1 MTMAVATPIAAETA
15 VQPVAPVRA
24 AQTSALEPSA
34 ARGAKATNAPKTARG
49 PNAGLGARAG
59 YAPNFAM
66 ASGVARDAAVLLAPR
81 NALKRSAENI
91 VILHNAP
98 PDVVGLPAVP
108 AVKGNSAH

>member
-1 MTMAVATPIAAETA
+1 
-15 VQPVAPVRA
+15 
-24 AQTSALEPSA
+24 
-34 ARGAKATNAPKTARG
+34 
-49 PNAGLGARAG
+49 
-59 YAPNFAM
+59 M

-81 NALKRSAENI
+81 NALKRSAEII